1 MNKVRTDV
9 KGVGCKKFETVST
22 ASTASIRNRVL
33 GRRKVENVWED
44 NDWIVKGR
52 LHMTSDHTINRS
64 DYERLDNR
72 INLKLV

>member
-9 KGVGCKKFETVST
+9 KGVGCKKFETV
-22 ASTASIRNRVL
+22 STASIRNRVL

-52 LHMTSDHTINRS
+52 LHMTSYHTSNRS